1 VEAELP
7 VQARGLVKRYKEV
20 TAVDGVDLTVH
31 PGQVYG
37 YLGPNGAGKTT
48 SLRMLLGLIR
58 PTEGSVELFGRD
70 PIVDGARALDGVAGF
85 VEEPRFYPYLS
96 GRKNLELL
104 AAFDGGHARTRI
116 DEVLETVELAGR
128 AGDRVGGYSH
138 GMRQRLGIA
147 AALLRAPRLLLLDEP
162 TTGLDPGG
170 MRDMRALVR
179 SLAGQGITI
188 MLSSHLL
195 AEVEELCDHVAIL
208 RSGRVVFEGAL
219 ADLRRSAA
227 SVYALRT
234 TDDRAAERVCREADG
249 IFDVRVED
257 GQLRFSGADEAVAD
271 LSIALGRAGIGITTL
286 MPVHASLE
294 ELFFQLTEDELEHAA

>member
-1 VEAELP
+1 
-7 VQARGLVKRYKEV
+7 
-20 TAVDGVDLTVH
+20 
-31 PGQVYG
+31 
-37 YLGPNGAGKTT
+37 
-48 SLRMLLGLIR
+48 
-58 PTEGSVELFGRD
+58 
-70 PIVDGARALDGVAGF
+70 
-85 VEEPRFYPYLS
+85 
-96 GRKNLELL
+96 
-104 AAFDGGHARTRI
+104 
-116 DEVLETVELAGR
+116 
-128 AGDRVGGYSH
+128 
-138 GMRQRLGIA
+138 
-147 AALLRAPRLLLLDEP
+147 
-162 TTGLDPGG
+162 